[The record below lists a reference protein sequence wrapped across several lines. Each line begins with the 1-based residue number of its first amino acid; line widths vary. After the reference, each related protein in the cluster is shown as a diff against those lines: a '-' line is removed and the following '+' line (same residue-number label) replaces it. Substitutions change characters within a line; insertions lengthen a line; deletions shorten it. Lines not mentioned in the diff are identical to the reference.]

1 MRWLM
6 LAAVL
11 MVGGCASTEV
21 GPTPAELQ
29 AQWNAQNVFP
39 QNYKSDLMA
48 FLRTYLND
56 PTHIRGA
63 AVSLPQLKRVGP
75 GDRYVA
81 CVRYNA
87 RVDGKYAGQKEG
99 AATYVSGKL
108 DRFLDGPREVQEFC
122 KGAAFS
128 PFPELEA
135 LTR

>member
-6 LAAVL
+6 LAAVV

-56 PTHIRGA
+56 PTHIRSA

-81 CVRYNA
+81 CVRYNV
-87 RVDGKYAGQKEG
+87 RVDGKYAGVKEG
-99 AATYVSGKL
+99 VATYVSGKL
-108 DRFLDGPREVQEFC
+108 DRFLAAPLEVQDYC
-122 KGAAFS
+122 KGAVYS